1 MIARKAGKKGGK
13 SMGIRLVYITVG
25 NMDEAKTIGRGLV
38 SARLAA
44 CANIIHPVH
53 SIYWW
58 EGTVQ
63 EEGEVI
69 IIAKTREDLVDDLI
83 EKVKSMHSYECPCI
97 VTLPI
102 QEGYRPFL
110 EWVLQETRKNVQ

>member
-1 MIARKAGKKGGK
+1 MD
-13 SMGIRLVYITVG
+13 IRFVYITAG
-25 NMDEAKTIGRGLV
+25 NRDEARAIGRSLV

-58 EGTVQ
+58 EGKMQ
-63 EEGEVI
+63 EDTEGI
-69 IIAKTREDLVDDLI
+69 IVAKTREDLVDALI

-102 QEGYRPFL
+102 LEGYRPFL
-110 EWVLQETRKNVQ
+110 DWVTQETGKPGGE